1 LTLAKKTCKMTGME
15 QKTNRFK
22 LVAFDLDGT
31 ICNTLSDIASSL
43 NRTLAALGFPT
54 YSDEGVSSLIGKSI
68 VYMCKNAVPQDRF
81 EAWTDVR
88 DGWNADYAKHLC
100 DTTVPYPE
108 IREMLHALKD
118 RGITLAV
125 VTNKPDPHAKKMIRT
140 LFPEGDLFA
149 RVQGQCAEYPVKPD
163 PTMLDVVREALG
175 FTREETLYLGD
186 MDVDLQFAKNA
197 GLTCVGCGWGYRGE
211 AFLREAGAEHV
222 ISHPLALLEIIDT
235 L

>member
-1 LTLAKKTCKMTGME
+1 ME
-15 QKTNRFK
+15 QMKETKNRFR

-43 NRTLAALGFPT
+43 NRALAALGFQT
-54 YSDEGVSSLIGKSI
+54 YSDDGVSGLIGKSI
-68 VYMCKNAVPQDRF
+68 VWMCQHAVPQDRP

-88 DGWNADYAKHLC
+88 DGFLIDYAEHLC

-108 IREMLHALKD
+108 MPELLHALKD
-118 RGITLAV
+118 RGMTLAI

-140 LFPEGDLFA
+140 LFPEDGLFA
-149 RVQGQCAEYPVKPD
+149 RVQGQCADYPVKPD
-163 PTMLDVVREALG
+163 PTMLDVVRESLG
-175 FTREETLYLGD
+175 FSREETLYLGD

-197 GLTCVGCGWGYRGE
+197 GLKCVGCGWGYRGE
-211 AFLREAGAEHV
+211 AFLKEAGAEHV
-222 ISHPLALLEIIDT
+222 ISHPLELLEIIDK

>member
-1 LTLAKKTCKMTGME
+1 ME
-15 QKTNRFK
+15 QKNRFK

-43 NRTLAALGFPT
+43 NRALKALGFST
-54 YSDEGVSSLIGKSI
+54 YSDEGVSGLIGKSI

-88 DGWNADYAKHLC
+88 DGFLSDYAEHLC

-108 IREMLHALKD
+108 MPELLHALRR
-118 RGITLAV
+118 RGVTLAV
-125 VTNKPDPHAKKMIRT
+125 VTNKPDPHANKMIRT
-140 LFPEGDLFA
+140 LFPEDGLFA
-149 RVQGQCAEYPVKPD
+149 RVQGQCADYPVKPD
-163 PTMLDVVREALG
+163 PTMLDVVRESLG
-175 FTREETLYLGD
+175 FTREESLYLGD

-197 GLTCVGCGWGYRGE
+197 GLKCVGCGWGYRGE
-211 AFLREAGAEHV
+211 AFLREAGADVV
-222 ISHPLALLEIIDT
+222 ISHPLELLGMIDT

>member
-1 LTLAKKTCKMTGME
+1 ME
-15 QKTNRFK
+15 QSMKQKSRFR

-31 ICNTLSDIASSL
+31 ICNTLKDIASSL
-43 NRTLAALGFPT
+43 NRALDALGFPT
-54 YSDEGVSSLIGKSI
+54 YSDEGVSGLIGKSI
-68 VYMCKNAVPQDRF
+68 VWMCKNAVPQDRF

-88 DGWNADYAKHLC
+88 DGFLADYAEHLC

-108 IREMLHALKD
+108 MPEMLHALKT

-140 LFPEGDLFA
+140 LFPEEGLFA
-149 RVQGQCAEYPVKPD
+149 VVQGQCADYPVKPD
-163 PTMLDVVREALG
+163 PTMLDFVRESLG

-197 GLTCVGCGWGYRGE
+197 GLTCVGCGWGYRGK

-222 ISHPLALLEIIDT
+222 ISHPLELLEIIDT

>member
-1 LTLAKKTCKMTGME
+1 ME
-15 QKTNRFK
+15 QKNRFK

-43 NRTLAALGFPT
+43 NRALAAQGFST
-54 YSDEGVSSLIGKSI
+54 YSDEDVSGLIGKSI
-68 VYMCKNAVPQDRF
+68 VYMCKNAVPQERF

-88 DGWNADYAKHLC
+88 DGFFSDYAEHLC

-108 IREMLHALKD
+108 MPEMLHALRR
-118 RGITLAV
+118 RGVTLAV

-140 LFPEGDLFA
+140 LFPEDGLFA
-149 RVQGQCAEYPVKPD
+149 CVQGQCADYPVKPD
-163 PTMLDVVREALG
+163 PTMLDVVRGSLG
-175 FTREETLYLGD
+175 FSREETLYLGD

-197 GLTCVGCGWGYRGE
+197 GLKCVGCGWGYRGE
-211 AFLREAGAEHV
+211 AFLKEAGAEHV
-222 ISHPLALLEIIDT
+222 ISHPLELLDIIDT

>member
-1 LTLAKKTCKMTGME
+1 ME
-15 QKTNRFK
+15 QMKQNKTQFK

-31 ICNTLSDIASSL
+31 ICNTLKDIASSL
-43 NRTLAALGFPT
+43 NRALAKLGYPT
-54 YSDEGVSSLIGKSI
+54 FTDEGVSGIIGKSI
-68 VYMCKNAVPQDRF
+68 VYMCKHAVPADNPD
-81 EAWTDVR
+81 AWVDVR
-88 DGWNADYAKHLC
+88 DGFLEDYAEHLC

-108 IREMLHALKD
+108 MTEMLHALKA

-140 LFPEGDLFA
+140 LFPEEGLFA
-149 RVQGQCAEYPVKPD
+149 VVQGQCADYPVKPD
-163 PTMLDVVREALG
+163 PTMLDVVRESLG

-211 AFLREAGAEHV
+211 AFLKEAGASHV
-222 ISHPLALLEIIDT
+222 ISHPSELLEIIDT

>member
-1 LTLAKKTCKMTGME
+1 ME
-15 QKTNRFK
+15 QKNKYK

-43 NRTLAALGFPT
+43 NRALAAQGFQT
-54 YSDEGVSSLIGKSI
+54 YSDDAVSGLIGKSI

-81 EAWTDVR
+81 EAWTDVC
-88 DGWNADYAKHLC
+88 DGFLSDYAEHLC

-108 IREMLHALKD
+108 MPDMLHALRS

-140 LFPEGDLFA
+140 LFPEEGLFA
-149 RVQGQCAEYPVKPD
+149 RVQGQCADYPVKPD
-163 PTMLDVVREALG
+163 PTMLDVVRESLG
-175 FTREETLYLGD
+175 FSREETLYLGD

-197 GLTCVGCGWGYRGE
+197 GLKCVGCGWGYRGE
-211 AFLREAGAEHV
+211 AFLKEAGAEHV
-222 ISHPLALLEIIDT
+222 ISHPLELLEIIDT

>member
-1 LTLAKKTCKMTGME
+1 MADME
-15 QKTNRFK
+15 QTNRTFK

-43 NRTLAALGFPT
+43 NRALAAQGFPT
-54 YSDEGVSSLIGKSI
+54 FSDDGVSGIIGKSI
-68 VYMCKNAVPQDRF
+68 VYMCKHAVPADRA

-88 DGWNADYAKHLC
+88 DGFLADYAEHLC

-108 IREMLHALKD
+108 MPEMLRALKA

-140 LFPEGDLFA
+140 LFPPEGSLFS
-149 RVQGQCAEYPVKPD
+149 RVQGQCADYPVKPD
-163 PTMLDVVREALG
+163 PTMLDVVREDLG
-175 FTREETLYLGD
+175 FSREETLYLGD

-197 GLTCVGCGWGYRGE
+197 GLKCVGCGWGYRGE
-211 AFLREAGAEHV
+211 AFLKEAGAEHV
-222 ISHPLALLEIIDT
+222 ISHPLELLEIIDS

>member
-1 LTLAKKTCKMTGME
+1 ME
-15 QKTNRFK
+15 QKNRFK

-43 NRTLAALGFPT
+43 NRALKSLGFST
-54 YSDEGVSSLIGKSI
+54 YSDEGVSGLIGKSI

-88 DGWNADYAKHLC
+88 DGFLSDYAEHLC
-100 DTTVPYPE
+100 DTTVPYLEMP
-108 IREMLHALKD
+108 EMLHALRR

-140 LFPEGDLFA
+140 LFPEDGLFA
-149 RVQGQCAEYPVKPD
+149 RVQGQCADYPVKPD
-163 PTMLDVVREALG
+163 PTMLDVVRESLG

-197 GLTCVGCGWGYRGE
+197 GLQCVGCGWGYRGE
-211 AFLREAGAEHV
+211 AFLKEAGAEHV
-222 ISHPLALLEIIDT
+222 ISHPLELLEIIDS

>member
-1 LTLAKKTCKMTGME
+1 ME
-15 QKTNRFK
+15 QMKETKNRFR

-43 NRTLAALGFPT
+43 NRALKALGFQT
-54 YSDEGVSSLIGKSI
+54 YSDKGVSGLIGKSI
-68 VYMCKNAVPQDRF
+68 VWMCQHAVPQDRP

-88 DGWNADYAKHLC
+88 DGFLIDYAEHLC

-108 IREMLHALKD
+108 MPEMLRALKA

-149 RVQGQCAEYPVKPD
+149 RVQGQCADYPVKPD
-163 PTMLDVVREALG
+163 PTMLDVVREDLG
-175 FTREETLYLGD
+175 FSREETLYLGD
-186 MDVDLQFAKNA
+186 MDVDVQFAKNA

-211 AFLREAGAEHV
+211 AFLKEAGAEHV
-222 ISHPLALLEIIDT
+222 ISHPLELLEIIDN

>member
-1 LTLAKKTCKMTGME
+1 ME
-15 QKTNRFK
+15 QTKQNKTQFK

-31 ICNTLSDIASSL
+31 ICNTLKDIASSL
-43 NRTLAALGFPT
+43 NRALAKLGYPT
-54 YSDEGVSSLIGKSI
+54 FTDEGVSGIIGKSI
-68 VYMCKNAVPQDRF
+68 VYMCKHAVPADNPD
-81 EAWTDVR
+81 AWVDVR
-88 DGWNADYAKHLC
+88 DGFLADYAEHLC

-108 IREMLHALKD
+108 MTEMLHALKA

-140 LFPEGDLFA
+140 LFPEEGLFA
-149 RVQGQCAEYPVKPD
+149 VVQGQCADYPVKPD
-163 PTMLDVVREALG
+163 PTMLDVVRESLG

-211 AFLREAGAEHV
+211 VFLKEAGAAHV
-222 ISHPLALLEIIDT
+222 ISHPSELLEIIDT

>member
-1 LTLAKKTCKMTGME
+1 ME
-15 QKTNRFK
+15 QKNRFK

-43 NRTLAALGFPT
+43 NRALKAQGFST
-54 YSDEGVSSLIGKSI
+54 YSDEDVSGLIGKSI

-88 DGWNADYAKHLC
+88 DGFLSDYAEHLC

-108 IREMLHALKD
+108 MPEMLHALRR
-118 RGITLAV
+118 RGVTLAV

-140 LFPEGDLFA
+140 LFPEDGLFSC
-149 RVQGQCAEYPVKPD
+149 VQGQCEEYPVKPD
-163 PTMLDVVREALG
+163 PTMLDVVRESLG

-197 GLTCVGCGWGYRGE
+197 GLICVGCGWGYRGE
-211 AFLREAGAEHV
+211 AFLKEAGAKHV
-222 ISHPLALLEIIDT
+222 ISHPLELLGIIDT

>member
-1 LTLAKKTCKMTGME
+1 ME
-15 QKTNRFK
+15 QKNRFK

-43 NRTLAALGFPT
+43 NRALAAQGFST
-54 YSDEGVSSLIGKSI
+54 YSDEDVSGLIGKSI

-81 EAWTDVR
+81 ETWTDVR
-88 DGWNADYAKHLC
+88 DGFLSDYSEHLC

-108 IREMLHALKD
+108 MPEMLHALKD

-140 LFPEGDLFA
+140 LFPEEGLFA
-149 RVQGQCAEYPVKPD
+149 RVQGQCADYPVKPD
-163 PTMLDVVREALG
+163 PAMLDVVRESLG
-175 FTREETLYLGD
+175 FSREETLYLGD

-197 GLTCVGCGWGYRGE
+197 GLQCVGCGWGYRGE
-211 AFLREAGAEHV
+211 AFLKEAGAEHV
-222 ISHPLALLEIIDT
+222 ISHPLELLDIIDT

>member
-1 LTLAKKTCKMTGME
+1 ME
-15 QKTNRFK
+15 QMKESKTGFR

-31 ICNTLSDIASSL
+31 ICNTLKDIASSL
-43 NRTLAALGFPT
+43 NRALAALGFPT
-54 YSDEGVSSLIGKSI
+54 YSDEGVSGLIGKSI
-68 VYMCKNAVPQDRF
+68 VWMCQHAVPQDRP

-88 DGWNADYAKHLC
+88 DGFLIDYAEHLC

-108 IREMLHALKD
+108 MPEMLHALRE
-118 RGITLAV
+118 RGIMLAV

-149 RVQGQCAEYPVKPD
+149 RVQGQCADYPVKPD
-163 PTMLDVVREALG
+163 PTMLDVVRESLG
-175 FTREETLYLGD
+175 FSREETLYLGD

-197 GLTCVGCGWGYRGE
+197 GLKCVGCGWGYRGE
-211 AFLREAGAEHV
+211 EFLRKAGAEHV
-222 ISHPLALLEIIDT
+222 ISHPLELLEIIDT

>member
-1 LTLAKKTCKMTGME
+1 ME
-15 QKTNRFK
+15 QSMKQKSRFR

-31 ICNTLSDIASSL
+31 ICNTLKDIASSL
-43 NRTLAALGFPT
+43 NRALDALGFPT
-54 YSDEGVSSLIGKSI
+54 YSDEGVSGLIGKSI

-88 DGWNADYAKHLC
+88 DGFLADYAEHLC
-100 DTTVPYPE
+100 DTTAPYPE
-108 IREMLHALKD
+108 MPEMLHALKT

-140 LFPEGDLFA
+140 LFPEEGLFA
-149 RVQGQCAEYPVKPD
+149 VVQGQCADYPVKPD
-163 PTMLDVVREALG
+163 PTMLDVVRESLG

-197 GLTCVGCGWGYRGE
+197 GLTCVGCGWGYRGK

-222 ISHPLALLEIIDT
+222 ISHPLELLEIIDT

>member
-1 LTLAKKTCKMTGME
+1 ME
-15 QKTNRFK
+15 QTKQNKTQFK

-31 ICNTLSDIASSL
+31 ICNTLKDIASSL
-43 NRTLAALGFPT
+43 NRALAKLGYPT
-54 YSDEGVSSLIGKSI
+54 FTDEGVSGIIGKSI
-68 VYMCKNAVPQDRF
+68 VYMCKHAVPADNPD
-81 EAWTDVR
+81 AWVDVR
-88 DGWNADYAKHLC
+88 DGFLADYAEHLC
-100 DTTVPYPE
+100 DTTVSYPE
-108 IREMLHALKD
+108 MPEMLHALKA

-140 LFPEGDLFA
+140 LFPEEGLFA
-149 RVQGQCAEYPVKPD
+149 VVQGQCADYPVKPD
-163 PTMLDVVREALG
+163 PTMLDVVRESLG

-211 AFLREAGAEHV
+211 AFLKEAGASHV
-222 ISHPLALLEIIDT
+222 ISHPSELLEIIDT

>member
-1 LTLAKKTCKMTGME
+1 ME
-15 QKTNRFK
+15 QKNKFK

-43 NRTLAALGFPT
+43 NRALAACGFST
-54 YSDEGVSSLIGKSI
+54 YSDEDVSGLIGKSI

-88 DGWNADYAKHLC
+88 DGFLTDYAEHLC

-108 IREMLHALKD
+108 MPEMLHALRR

-140 LFPEGDLFA
+140 LFPEEGLFA

-163 PTMLDVVREALG
+163 PTMLDVVRESLG
-175 FTREETLYLGD
+175 FSREETLYLGD

-197 GLTCVGCGWGYRGE
+197 GLQCVGCGWGYRGE
-211 AFLREAGAEHV
+211 AFLKEAGAEHV
-222 ISHPLALLEIIDT
+222 ISHPLALLEIIDE

>member
-1 LTLAKKTCKMTGME
+1 MERNETMKT
-15 QKTNRFK
+15 RFK

-31 ICNTLSDIASSL
+31 ICNTLKDIASSL
-43 NRTLAALGFPT
+43 NRALDALGFQT
-54 YSDEGVSSLIGKSI
+54 YSDEGVSGLIGKSI
-68 VYMCKNAVPQDRF
+68 VWMCKHAVPEDRP

-88 DGWNADYAKHLC
+88 DGFLVDYADHLC

-108 IREMLHALKD
+108 MPELLHALKS

-125 VTNKPDPHAKKMIRT
+125 VTNKPNPHANKMIRT
-140 LFPEGDLFA
+140 LFPEGLFA
-149 RVQGQCAEYPVKPD
+149 RVQGQCEQYPVKPD
-163 PTMLDVVREALG
+163 PTMLDLVRNELG

-197 GLTCVGCGWGYRGE
+197 GLKCVGCGWGYRGE
-211 AFLREAGAEHV
+211 AFLKAAGADHV
-222 ISHPLALLEIIDT
+222 ISHPLELLDLIDT

>member
-1 LTLAKKTCKMTGME
+1 ME
-15 QKTNRFK
+15 QKNKFK
-22 LVAFDLDGT
+22 LIAFDLDGT
-31 ICNTLSDIASSL
+31 ICNTLADIASSL
-43 NRTLAALGFPT
+43 NRALAACGFQT
-54 YSDEGVSSLIGKSI
+54 YSDEGVSGLIGKSI

-88 DGWNADYAKHLC
+88 DGFLSDYAEHLC

-108 IREMLHALKD
+108 MPELLHALRR
-118 RGITLAV
+118 RGIALAV

-140 LFPEGDLFA
+140 LFPEDGLFA

-163 PTMLDVVREALG
+163 PTMLDVVREDLG
-175 FTREETLYLGD
+175 FSREETLYLGD

-197 GLTCVGCGWGYRGE
+197 GLACVGCGWGYRGE
-211 AFLREAGAEHV
+211 VFLKDAGAKIV
-222 ISHPLALLEIIDT
+222 ISHPLELLEIIDK

>member
-1 LTLAKKTCKMTGME
+1 ME
-15 QKTNRFK
+15 QKNRFK
-22 LVAFDLDGT
+22 MVAFDLDGT

-43 NRTLAALGFPT
+43 NRALAAQGFST
-54 YSDEGVSSLIGKSI
+54 YSDEDVSGLIGKSI

-88 DGWNADYAKHLC
+88 DGFLSDYSEHLC

-108 IREMLHALKD
+108 MPEMLHALKD

-140 LFPEGDLFA
+140 LFPEEGLFA
-149 RVQGQCAEYPVKPD
+149 RVQGQCADYPVKPD
-163 PTMLDVVREALG
+163 PAMLDVVRESLG
-175 FTREETLYLGD
+175 FSREETLYLGD

-197 GLTCVGCGWGYRGE
+197 GLQCVGCGWGYRGE
-211 AFLREAGAEHV
+211 AFLMEAGAEHV
-222 ISHPLALLEIIDT
+222 ISHPLELLDIIDT

>member
-1 LTLAKKTCKMTGME
+1 ME
-15 QKTNRFK
+15 QTKQNKTQFK

-31 ICNTLSDIASSL
+31 ICNTLKDIASSL
-43 NRTLAALGFPT
+43 NRALAKLGYPT
-54 YSDEGVSSLIGKSI
+54 FTDEGVSGIIGKSI
-68 VYMCKNAVPQDRF
+68 VYMCKHAVPADNPD
-81 EAWTDVR
+81 AWVDVR
-88 DGWNADYAKHLC
+88 DGFLEDYAEHLC

-108 IREMLHALKD
+108 MTEMLHALKA

-140 LFPEGDLFA
+140 LFPEEGLFA
-149 RVQGQCAEYPVKPD
+149 VVQGQCADYPVKPD
-163 PTMLDVVREALG
+163 PTMLDVVRESLG

-211 AFLREAGAEHV
+211 AFLKEAGASHV
-222 ISHPLALLEIIDT
+222 ISHPSELLEIIDT

>member
-1 LTLAKKTCKMTGME
+1 MKKTCRMAGMK
-15 QKTNRFK
+15 QNDSRFK

-31 ICNTLSDIASSL
+31 VCNTLPDIASSL
-43 NRTLAALGFPT
+43 NRALAALGFQT
-54 YSDEGVSSLIGKSI
+54 YSNDGVSGLIGKSI
-68 VYMCKNAVPQDRF
+68 VYMCQHAVPEDRF
-81 EAWTDVR
+81 AEWTAVR
-88 DGWNADYAKHLC
+88 DGFLSDYAGHLC

-108 IREMLHALKD
+108 MPDMLHALKA

-149 RVQGQCAEYPVKPD
+149 RVQGQCEQYPVKPD
-163 PTMLDVVREALG
+163 PTMLDVVRESLG

-186 MDVDLQFAKNA
+186 MDVDVQFAANA
-197 GLTCVGCGWGYRGE
+197 GLPCVGCGWGYRGE
-211 AFLREAGAEHV
+211 AFLKKAGAAHV
-222 ISHPLALLEIIDT
+222 ISHPLELLEIIDT

>member
-1 LTLAKKTCKMTGME
+1 MERNEIKTGF
-15 QKTNRFK
+15 RF
-22 LVAFDLDGT
+22 VAFDLDGT

-43 NRTLAALGFPT
+43 NRALDALGFST
-54 YSDEGVSSLIGKSI
+54 YSDDGVSGLIGRSI
-68 VYMCKNAVPQDRF
+68 VWMCQHAVPEDRP

-88 DGWNADYAKHLC
+88 DGFLADYAEHLC

-108 IREMLHALKD
+108 MPELLHALKH
-118 RGITLAV
+118 RGVTLAV

-149 RVQGQCAEYPVKPD
+149 RVQGQCADYPVKPD
-163 PTMLDVVREALG
+163 PTMLDVVRESLG

-197 GLTCVGCGWGYRGE
+197 GLRCVGCGWGYRGE
-211 AFLREAGAEHV
+211 AFLKEAGAAHV
-222 ISHPLALLEIIDT
+222 ISHPLELLEIIDT